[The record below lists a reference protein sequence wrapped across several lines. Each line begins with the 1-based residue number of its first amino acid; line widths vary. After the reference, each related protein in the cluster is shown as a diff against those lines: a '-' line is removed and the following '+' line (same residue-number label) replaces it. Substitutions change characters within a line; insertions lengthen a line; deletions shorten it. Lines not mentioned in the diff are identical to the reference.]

1 MRLGLEGRPGESVQ
15 RPGMLSVVLK
25 MNGKKKKN
33 PIGIKVGK
41 KKKRSFKTRPD

>member
-15 RPGMLSVVLK
+15 RPGMLRVVLK
-25 MNGKKKKN
+25 MNGKKKKKKN

-41 KKKRSFKTRPD
+41 KKKEFQN